1 MEALLKC
8 LNLRKIYP
16 LRKNEGYAAL
26 RSVDIEISAGEFV
39 SICGP
44 SGCGKSTLLNILG
57 FLDIPT
63 DGKYFFKGRDVSLF
77 NGSQRAWLR
86 RKEVGFVFQSFNL
99 LPKMSALENAMLPLL
114 YLGESRTQAVKK
126 ASSLLEKVG
135 LGQKKDN
142 SILELSGG
150 ERQRVGI
157 ARALSNDPEIL
168 LADEP
173 TGNLDSA
180 NSVEVMKMLRD
191 FNKNMDMT
199 VIMVTHDLK
208 LSAMADREIRIKDGS
223 IEK

>member
-1 MEALLKC
+1 MDTLLKC
-8 LNLRKIYP
+8 QNLRKIYP

-26 RSVDIEISAGEFV
+26 RGVDIEISSGEFV

-77 NGSQRAWLR
+77 NDSQRAWLR

-114 YLGESRTQAVKK
+114 YLGESRSQSIEK
-126 ASSLLEKVG
+126 ASVLLEKVG
-135 LGQKKDN
+135 LGSKKNN

-157 ARALSNDPEIL
+157 ARALSNEPEIL

-180 NSVEVMKMLRD
+180 NSVEVMNMLRD
-191 FNKNMDMT
+191 FNKNMNMT

-208 LSAMADREIRIKDGS
+208 LSAMADREIRIKDGN